1 MFFTK
6 QCLPLHSETMIQSSP
21 TPTTDGSRLSS
32 ENIFVTP
39 KVGKVNEKSKQCFQ
53 KLLKSSLTYC
63 ISEPSSVK
71 LTLLEDRCYFE
82 RNISTTEAV
91 ELNLGWHLCS
101 PQKESRLLAKG
112 IEDEKQSAACQNHEK
127 LMRMSCL
134 IITMP

>member
-1 MFFTK
+1 
-6 QCLPLHSETMIQSSP
+6 MIQSSS

-71 LTLLEDRCYFE
+71 LTLLEDR
-82 RNISTTEAV
+82 STTEAV

-101 PQKESRLLAKG
+101 PQKESRLLDKR

-127 LMRMSCL
+127 LMRMNCL